1 MGKNK
6 PFTRRWKLKN
16 NSVVLNRSTEQREHN
31 RSKSTSMR
39 NKKSQ

>member
-16 NSVVLNRSTEQREHN
+16 NSVVLNKGNLIEASPRAWEIKNVNEN
-31 RSKSTSMR
+31 LK
-39 NKKSQ
+39 